1 MKRRYIRRF
10 ACLSAA
16 MFVICGAEAM
26 GEEKTPE
33 TKGAASVNGIIISNQ
48 EVNRQLFVLEQHF
61 LSTQG
66 KAIRPD
72 MVPGLRS
79 KVVDELID
87 KELLFQESRKRGLE
101 IEDQAVDEKMDVLK
115 KQFPNEETFRDE
127 MSQMDITEEALRLQI
142 KKDMTVQQL
151 VEKDILAKVKVS
163 DEDARSF
170 YDSHPEFF
178 KETEK
183 VRASHILVQSQADT
197 DPITKDQR
205 RKGLE
210 AVRNRVEAGEDFASL
225 AKEFS
230 HCPSAEKGGDLG
242 YFERGQMV
250 KPFEEAAFSMKLGEV
265 SDIVVTPFGF
275 HLIKLTD
282 RRPART
288 IPYDESKERIKQHL
302 QRLKFTEEK
311 NTYLGELKKKSK
323 VEKY

>member
-1 MKRRYIRRF
+1 MKRRYIWRF

-16 MFVICGAEAM
+16 VFVICGAEAM
-26 GEEKTPE
+26 GEEKIPE

-66 KAIRPD
+66 KAVRPD

-101 IEDQAVDEKMDVLK
+101 IEDKAVDEKMDALK

-127 MSQMDITEEALRLQI
+127 MSQMDVTEEALRLQI

-183 VRASHILVQSQADT
+183 VRASHILVESQADT

-210 AVRNRVEAGEDFASL
+210 AVRKRIEAGEDFASL

-250 KPFEEAAFSMKLGEV
+250 KPFEEAAFSMKPGEV

-282 RRPART
+282 RRPPRT